1 MIKFAVI
8 NSENIAIKYEYI
20 NDQELDN
27 YLKEGF
33 IPIWNEMQC
42 NLGWIYDTNYN
53 IFNPPKWTSYEFL
66 LRLTAEERAD
76 IRERSKTDPNVADF
90 LMLAQSAQEIISN
103 DPITLMGMNYL
114 VSIGVFTEQRK
125 KEILQIL
132 E

>member
-1 MIKFAVI
+1 MRWVTI
-8 NSENIAIKYEYI
+8 NGNGIVVKIENEFPGNSPFVYPIYDDIECELGWTM
-20 NDQELDN
+20 ELDVF
-27 YLKEGF
+27 YS
-33 IPIWNEMQC
+33 
-42 NLGWIYDTNYN
+42 
-53 IFNPPKWTSYEFL
+53 PKWTSYQFL

-76 IRERSKTDPNVADF
+76 IRQRAATDPNVADF

>member
-1 MIKFAVI
+1 MKWIKCDSNNIVI
-8 NSENIAIKYEYI
+8 EIVSEPDANTEYTVI
-20 NDQELDN
+20 LNDPVDA
-27 YLKEGF
+27 K
-33 IPIWNEMQC
+33 
-42 NLGWIYDTNYN
+42 LGWY
-53 IFNPPKWTSYEFL
+53 FNGVDFLPPKWTSYEFL
-66 LRLTAEERAD
+66 LRLTGEERGD
-76 IRERSKTDPNVADF
+76 IRERAKTDPNVADF